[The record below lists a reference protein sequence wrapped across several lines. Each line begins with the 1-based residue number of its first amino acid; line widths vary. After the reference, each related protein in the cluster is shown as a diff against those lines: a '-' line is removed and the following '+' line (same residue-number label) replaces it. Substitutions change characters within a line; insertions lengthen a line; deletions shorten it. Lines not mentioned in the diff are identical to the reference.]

1 MDTTDNDV
9 HPNASILIV
18 DDEASIRELVAT
30 SLRFI
35 GFRVDAATTGR
46 EALWMIADDPP
57 DLIVLDVNL
66 PDIDGFEVCRR
77 LRGQGGDIPV
87 IFLTARD
94 EVDDLRAG
102 FARGGDDYL
111 TKPFSLE
118 ELVLRIRAI
127 LRRAKRLP
135 PAPARLACGELV
147 LDEDAHRVW
156 RGEVE
161 VTLTPTEFRL
171 LRYLMQ
177 NSGRVVSKE
186 QIVEHVWAYDFYGE
200 STVVET
206 YVSYLRR
213 KLDDRR
219 GRLIQTVRGFGYTL
233 RPPDPVARAS

>member
-1 MDTTDNDV
+1 MATTNDDAQPDA
-9 HPNASILIV
+9 HILIV
-18 DDEASIRELVAT
+18 DDEAPIRELVAT
-30 SLRFI
+30 ALGFI
-35 GFRVDAATTGR
+35 GFRVETATTGR
-46 EALWMIADDPP
+46 DALRTIAADPP

-77 LRGQGGDIPV
+77 LRDHGEQIPV

-94 EVDDLRAG
+94 EDEDLRAG
-102 FARGGDDYL
+102 FARGADDYL
-111 TKPFSLE
+111 TKPFSFE

-127 LRRAKRLP
+127 LRRSRRQP
-135 PAPARLACGELV
+135 PAPARLVCGELV
-147 LDEDAHRVW
+147 LDDAAHRVW
-156 RGEVE
+156 RGQVE

-177 NSGRVVSKE
+177 NSGRVVSKD
-186 QIVEHVWAYDFYGE
+186 QILEHVWAFDFSGE

-213 KLDDRR
+213 KLDDRP

-233 RPPDPVARAS
+233 RAPDTLAHAS

>member
-1 MDTTDNDV
+1 LDTSNSDIL
-9 HPNASILIV
+9 PNARILMV
-18 DDEASIRELVAT
+18 DDEESLRDLVAT
-30 SLRFI
+30 ALRFI
-35 GFRVDAATTGR
+35 GFTVEVAETGR
-46 EALWMIADDPP
+46 EALWAIADDPP

-77 LRGQGGDIPV
+77 LRARGGQIPV

-94 EVDDLRAG
+94 DVDDLRAG
-102 FARGGDDYL
+102 FTRGGDDYL

-118 ELVLRIRAI
+118 ELVLRIRAV
-127 LRRAKRLP
+127 LRRTQP
-135 PAPARLACGELV
+135 QPDEPARLVRGDLV

-161 VTLTPTEFRL
+161 VMLTPTEFRL

-177 NSGRVVSKE
+177 NAGRVVSKE

-200 STVVET
+200 SSVVET

-213 KLDDRR
+213 KLDDRE
-219 GRLIQTVRGFGYTL
+219 GKLIQTVRGFGYTL
-233 RPPDPVARAS
+233 RTPSVFAHAS